1 MSRIDPGTLG
11 WVKTEID
18 ETLKQARLALEAFAE
33 NTSDATSLRFC
44 NTYLHQVVG
53 TLQMVELDGA
63 AMLARENEALAQSIL
78 DGKVEAGASTF
89 EVLVR
94 GVLSL
99 PDYLAR
105 VQHDQPDVPLR
116 LLPMIN
122 ELRAVRGEAPLA
134 ELDLFSPDMT
144 MRPPA
149 QPGER
154 VRATEED
161 FRAYARAQ
169 RTAFQASMLSWLRGS
184 DAGTHLS
191 RMSEV
196 LENLWHKAHLG
207 FIEQLFWVAGGFAE
221 ALGSGALDTTNDR
234 KKLFGRLDQQLRKL
248 IDGADKAL
256 QRASAEAL
264 TKAMLF
270 ELGAA
275 KSNEGRTGE
284 IKRAFDLDVLF
295 GANAGAATPSSEL
308 YDLPTPEALQ
318 AISEAIGKE
327 IQSAQEMLSAYF
339 DSGEGEENPLGPLI
353 ELLQRMSGTLGM
365 LGVGVLR
372 ILVDELTEA
381 ARALDSG
388 RIKRSEAVA
397 MPMAGALLLIES
409 SARDFHRL
417 GPVWTEHVEEAIS
430 RLRNL
435 HTPGQEL
442 PVDGIE
448 ISDAGL
454 TDAEFRQLLHV
465 VSGEIRVNLG
475 KVEEMLETFAA
486 TPERLELLHPI
497 PQHLSQI
504 QGALQILG
512 QDRAAQL
519 TAAAGQYVQEMHAGA
534 VAESAMLDAL
544 AVAVGTIGAYVEGLE
559 RGRPNLE
566 ALLDVAWRDLD
577 AARTG
582 KRLQAGSAGTLVAE
596 VEKALGV
603 WLADPAE
610 PGVRA
615 VLQDNLRQI
624 AHMAGRRSQDRIERL
639 CSEMDSLLGIVGADP
654 GRFSA
659 EIRETLEQSAQ
670 MLSSLV
676 RQHLGADS
684 GIASES
690 GAGVRT
696 DQGDIALEHSER
708 IPAQVPVPVPA
719 PSRSAPQLP
728 SGLEDLDEEIMQIFV
743 EDAREIIQVIDRT
756 LPEWRAN
763 PDNRDALLELR
774 RAFHTLKGSGRMVG
788 ASVIAEL
795 GWAVENMLNRVR
807 EEKIRH
813 SDQIFELLF
822 EVQRTL
828 PVMVAQLEGGP
839 APQADIDA
847 LRNRADALASNSVA
861 GVTVTA
867 PPEPLAGIEVSE
879 ESEETSPPV
888 AVTQGAATANAGTLV
903 TLDPVL
909 VQIFSTETR
918 GHLAT
923 IAGVVE
929 ASRTSASVMVSEP
942 LLRAAHTLSGS
953 ARAVG
958 LRLMSDCCA
967 ELEKL
972 LKAYENH
979 HHPLSATTLGLLT
992 ESAGAV
998 SVLVEA
1004 LNHGAPADALQQRF
1018 IDLTHAISVEIQH
1031 LASLDAAAHESGAA
1045 AHHVPAAE
1053 HAESK
1058 ASGLVR
1064 AEAPSKSAE
1073 SAPPVAEEEA
1083 VVEQTDPELLE
1094 IFLEEAADI
1103 LSAIGDALTRWRQDR
1118 ADAAAVQDLK
1128 RSLHTLKGGARM
1140 AGAMTMGALSHNTE
1154 SLLKEVED
1162 RRIESGTELLDLLD
1176 EVHDAL
1182 ITMVDQMQSRR
1193 PVSGVAQ
1200 LTAKITAMVKG
1211 EAVAQPQQTI
1221 AAPPSA
1227 IIGVG
1232 PVPGRADDE
1241 LTVISGGVAGAQ
1253 AVEQLQ
1259 PIAVV
1264 EQVVVPKPLAIPE
1277 PPVAPEL
1284 EPEAEP
1290 QFEAQEELVAEPAM
1304 DSADAVAVSTGADI
1318 LERRAEP
1325 VESFDTGSE
1334 SADRRGQ
1341 IKVRTSLLSRLV
1353 NYAGEVSISRSRMQQ
1368 QIYGFRENL
1377 AELNR
1382 NVTRFR
1388 DQIRELEIHSESQIL
1403 YRAEQSL
1410 SSAGSEFDPL
1420 EFDRFSRLQHLSRGL
1435 AESLHD
1441 LYTIQSSMDTFVG
1454 EAETVLQQQARVN
1467 TELQEGLMRTRM
1479 ISFST
1484 QAARLRHIVRQTAR
1498 ELGKRVELQLSGAE
1512 VEVDRTVLERMIGP
1526 FEHMIR
1532 NAIDHGIE
1540 DETARRRL
1548 GKPAIAKISIDT
1560 RHEGSEIAIRF
1571 ADDGAGLNIAAIR
1584 TKAIERGLMAPDA
1597 VLSDEELMQF
1607 ILVSGFS
1614 TASRV
1619 THLSGRGVGMDVVH
1633 NEIKQL
1639 GGSITVDTRKGQ
1651 GTTFIIRLPLTLSI
1665 AQALMVHVG
1674 EHLFAVPLASVVNI
1688 LEVPVEEINSISGA
1702 AKPLLNHQ
1710 DQAYPFMHLAARLG
1724 IQAQPRSTR
1733 KVPVLLTRSGSR
1745 QMAMQVDALAGTQE
1759 VVIKSVGPQLSR
1771 IAGLSGATIL
1781 GDGRVILILD
1791 VPGLWLT
1798 EERLHVVARSQPQEP
1813 APVERPP
1820 LIMVVDD
1827 SITVRKVTSRHLQ
1840 KHNMDVLAAKDGIEA
1855 LEKLRDQVPDLML
1868 VDIEMPRM
1876 DGYELTSNVRSDPL
1890 LKHVPIIMITS
1901 RAGSKHRDRA
1911 LQLGVNLYMT
1921 KPYQEDELLANIRL
1935 LLPRPQSYDV
1945 A

>member
-18 ETLKQARLALEAFAE
+18 ETLKQARLALESFAE

-44 NTYLHQVVG
+44 NTYLHQVLG

-63 AMLARENEALAQSIL
+63 AMLARENEALVQAIL
-78 DGKVEAGASTF
+78 DGKVEASASIF
-89 EVLVR
+89 EILVR
-94 GVLSL
+94 GILSL

-116 LLPMIN
+116 LLPIIN
-122 ELRAVRGEAPLA
+122 ELRTASGEAPLA
-134 ELDLFSPDMT
+134 DLDLFSPDMT
-144 MRPPA
+144 VRPPA
-149 QPGER
+149 RSGEHA
-154 VRATEED
+154 RASEEE
-161 FRAYARAQ
+161 FREHARAQ
-169 RTAFQASMLSWLRGS
+169 RGLFQASLLNWLRGT
-184 DAGTHLS
+184 DAKINLAK
-191 RMSEV
+191 MSEA
-196 LENLWHKAHLG
+196 LESLQHKAHLG
-207 FIEQLFWVAGGFAE
+207 FIEQMFWVAGGFAD
-221 ALGSGALDTTNDR
+221 ALGSGALDITNER
-234 KKLFGRLDQQLRKL
+234 KKLLSRLDQQIKKL

-256 QRASAEAL
+256 QRAGAEAI

-270 ELGAA
+270 ELGVA
-275 KSNEGRTGE
+275 KSDEGRVGE
-284 IKRAFDLDVLF
+284 IKRMFDLDTLL
-295 GANAGAATPSSEL
+295 GTTASAAAPSSEL

-318 AISEAIGKE
+318 AISEALGKE
-327 IQSAQEMLSAYF
+327 IQSAQEFLSAYF
-339 DSGEGEENPLGPLI
+339 DAAEDEATSLGPFI
-353 ELLQRMSGTLGM
+353 ELLQRMSGTLEM

-372 ILVDELTEA
+372 VLVDELTEA

-388 RIKRSEAVA
+388 RIKRSEVAA

-417 GPVWTEHVEEAIS
+417 GPTWTEHVEEAIN
-430 RLRNL
+430 RLRGL
-435 HTPGQEL
+435 HLPEQTL
-442 PVDGIE
+442 PVEGIE

-454 TDAEFRQLLHV
+454 TDTEFRQLLHV

-486 TPERLELLHPI
+486 TPERLELLKPI
-497 PQHLSQI
+497 PHHLSQI

-512 QDRAAQL
+512 QDRVAEL
-519 TAAAGQYVQEMHAGA
+519 TAATGRYVQELQTAA
-534 VAESAMLDAL
+534 VENVMLDAL
-544 AVAVGTIGAYVEGLE
+544 AVAVGTIGAFIEGLE
-559 RGRPNLE
+559 GGRPNLE

-577 AARTG
+577 AARSG
-582 KRLQAGSAGTLVAE
+582 KRPQEADAATLVAE
-596 VEKALGV
+596 VEKTLGV
-603 WLADPAE
+603 WLGNPTDSGA
-610 PGVRA
+610 RA
-615 VLQDNLRQI
+615 VLQDSLRHI
-624 AHMAGRRSQDRIERL
+624 ARMAGRRSQDRIEHL
-639 CSEMDSLLGIVGADP
+639 CNEMNSLLGIVGSDP
-654 GRFSA
+654 EQVSA
-659 EIRETLEQSAQ
+659 EIRKTLEQSAQ
-670 MLSSLV
+670 MLAGLV
-676 RQHLGADS
+676 RQHLGS
-684 GIASES
+684 ETGRELASS
-690 GAGVRT
+690 VDVGGAV
-696 DQGDIALEHSER
+696 AER
-708 IPAQVPVPVPA
+708 AEPAQA
-719 PSRSAPQLP
+719 PTATSQSAPRPP

-756 LPEWRAN
+756 LPQWRAS
-763 PDNRDALLELR
+763 PDNRELLLELR

-795 GWAVENMLNRVR
+795 AWAVENMLNRVR
-807 EEKIRH
+807 EDKIRH
-813 SDQIFELLF
+813 SDQMFELLL
-822 EVQRTL
+822 EVQRVL

-839 APQADIDA
+839 VPQVDIDA

-861 GVTVTA
+861 NVTVTA
-867 PPEPLAGIEVSE
+867 VPTALAGIEVSKE
-879 ESEETSPPV
+879 PAEIPMVV
-888 AVTQGAATANAGTLV
+888 AVSETPADVSTV
-903 TLDPVL
+903 LDPVL
-909 VQIFSTETR
+909 VQIFTTETR

-929 ASRTSASVMVSEP
+929 KSHMSASAMVSEP

-958 LRLMSDCCA
+958 LRPMSGCCA
-967 ELEKL
+967 ELEKM
-972 LKAYENH
+972 LKAFENRQQ
-979 HHPLSATTLGLLT
+979 PLSAKALGLLAQLT
-992 ESAGAV
+992 ATV
-998 SVLVEA
+998 SELVEA
-1004 LNHGAPADALQQRF
+1004 LNGGAPADALQHRF
-1018 IDLTHAISVEIQH
+1018 ADLTNGLSEEIHSLSSPDISVQDTS
-1031 LASLDAAAHESGAA
+1031 ASL
-1045 AHHVPAAE
+1045 HHMLPPGRPEVKTAEPVRVVVPQRSVE
-1053 HAESK
+1053 
-1058 ASGLVR
+1058 
-1064 AEAPSKSAE
+1064 P
-1073 SAPPVAEEEA
+1073 APPMAVVEEA
-1083 VVEQTDPELLE
+1083 IQEQTDPELLE
-1094 IFLEEAADI
+1094 IFLEEAVDI
-1103 LSAIGDALTRWRQDR
+1103 LAAIEDALTRWRHQR
-1118 ADAAAVQDLK
+1118 ADAAAVQELK

-1140 AGAMTMGALSHNTE
+1140 AGAMTMGALSHNAE
-1154 SLLKEVED
+1154 SLLQEVENQ
-1162 RRIESGTELLDLLD
+1162 RIEAGPDLLDLLD

-1182 ITMVDQMQSRR
+1182 VTMVDQMQSRR
-1193 PVSGVAQ
+1193 PVSGVARLGEKIAAMLKGESVAQ
-1200 LTAKITAMVKG
+1200 SLPVQTITTPPPAMIEVEREAANVDEDLTA
-1211 EAVAQPQQTI
+1211 
-1221 AAPPSA
+1221 
-1227 IIGVG
+1227 
-1232 PVPGRADDE
+1232 
-1241 LTVISGGVAGAQ
+1241 VAGS
-1253 AVEQLQ
+1253 
-1259 PIAVV
+1259 
-1264 EQVVVPKPLAIPE
+1264 
-1277 PPVAPEL
+1277 
-1284 EPEAEP
+1284 EAEP
-1290 QFEAQEELVAEPAM
+1290 ELVAEPAM
-1304 DSADAVAVSTGADI
+1304 VADDAMARSGDTD
-1318 LERRAEP
+1318 LRERRTEPAELAE
-1325 VESFDTGSE
+1325 VGIEGAE
-1334 SADRRGQ
+1334 RRGQ

-1382 NVTRFR
+1382 NVSRFR

-1403 YRAEQSL
+1403 YRAEQNL
-1410 SSAGSEFDPL
+1410 SSAGSGFDPL

-1479 ISFST
+1479 IGFST

-1540 DETARRRL
+1540 DETTRKRA
-1548 GKPAIAKISIDT
+1548 GKPSVGRISIDT
-1560 RHEGSEIAIRF
+1560 RHEGSEVAIRF
-1571 ADDGAGLNIAAIR
+1571 MDDGAGLNVAAIR
-1584 TKAIERGLMAPDA
+1584 AKAVERGLMAPDA
-1597 VLSDEELMQF
+1597 TLSDEELMQF
-1607 ILVSGFS
+1607 MLVSGFS
-1614 TASRV
+1614 TASKI

-1639 GGSITVDTRKGQ
+1639 GGSITVDTTKGA

-1674 EHLFAVPLASVVNI
+1674 EHMFAVPLASVMNI
-1688 LEVPVEEINSISGA
+1688 LEVSVEEINRISEGQR
-1702 AKPLLNHQ
+1702 PQLNHE
-1710 DQAYPFMHLAARLG
+1710 DQVYPFIHLGARLG
-1724 IQAQPRSTR
+1724 IPAQSRSTK

-1745 QMAMQVDALAGTQE
+1745 QMAMQVDGLGGTQE

-1798 EERLHVVARSQPQEP
+1798 EERLHVVARSEPQE
-1813 APVERPP
+1813 AVAVARAP

-1840 KHNMDVLAAKDGIEA
+1840 KHAMDVVAAKDGIEA
-1855 LEKLRDQVPDLML
+1855 LEKLREQVPDLML

-1876 DGYELTSNVRSDPL
+1876 DGYELTSSVRSDPA

-1921 KPYQEDELLANIRL
+1921 KPYQEEELLANVRS
-1935 LLPRPQSYDV
+1935 LLPRSLSND
-1945 A
+1945 AA